1 MGLFSKKK
9 EKEAG
14 DALWMKCEKC
24 ESQIYIKKWKKNHNV
39 CPECDWHYRID
50 TPTRIKQILDADSF
64 QELFA
69 DLESIDILNFKAK
82 KSYKDKLTKAVKDA
96 GRKDSATF
104 GIARIGGIEC
114 VFGVIDPTFIMG
126 SMGSVCGEK
135 IARAAEVALER
146 KIPLIIVS
154 GSGGGARMEEGVN
167 SLMQMV
173 KVSAAIG
180 KLQDAGGLYIVVQT
194 NATMGG
200 SMASFATLG
209 DVILAEPMAL
219 LGFTGP
225 RVIKLTIKKELPP
238 GFQTSEFLVK
248 HGFIDEVVHRT
259 KLRDKLVQVMKM
271 LTVKTDREK
280 QLEKGEDGGIEYE
293 TSELIAH
300 RNFLEEQ
307 NAEEDDIL
315 KSPAQVAADIQNR
328 TASSDSN

>member
-1 MGLFSKKK
+1 MALFGKKK
-9 EKEAG
+9 AAG

-24 ESQIYIKKWKKNHNV
+24 ESQIYIKKWEKNQRV
-39 CPECDWHYRID
+39 CPECGWHYRID
-50 TPTRIKQILDADSF
+50 TPTRIRHILDANSF
-64 QELFA
+64 TELFSE
-69 DLESIDILNFKAK
+69 LESIDILSFRAK
-82 KSYKDKLTKAVKDA
+82 KSYKDKLVKAVKDS
-96 GRKDSATF
+96 GRNDSATF
-104 GIARIGGIEC
+104 GIAKISGLEC

-135 IARAAEVALER
+135 IARAAEVAREKKL
-146 KIPLIIVS
+146 PLIIIS

-209 DVILAEPMAL
+209 DIILAEPMSL

-225 RVIKLTIKKELPP
+225 RVIKLTIKKELPS

-259 KLRDKLVQVMKM
+259 KLRDKLVEIIKM
-271 LTVKTDREK
+271 LTVKTKREQK
-280 QLEKGEDGGIEYE
+280 LEKGDEEGFEYE

-300 RNFLEEQ
+300 RDFLESQ
-307 NAEEDDIL
+307 NEEEDDIL
-315 KSPAQVAADIQNR
+315 KSPEQIAADIQNR
-328 TASSDSN
+328 NNESS

>member
-1 MGLFSKKK
+1 MALFSKK
-9 EKEAG
+9 KEAG

-24 ESQIYIKKWKKNHNV
+24 ESQIYIKKWEKNQRV
-39 CPECDWHYRID
+39 CPECGWHYRID
-50 TPTRIKQILDADSF
+50 TPTRIRQILDAGSF
-64 QELFA
+64 KELLNNF
-69 DLESIDILNFKAK
+69 ESVDILNFRAK
-82 KSYKDKLTKAVKDA
+82 KSYKDKLLKAVKDS
-96 GRKDSATF
+96 GRNDSATF
-104 GIARIGGIEC
+104 GLAKIGGIEC
-114 VFGVIDPTFIMG
+114 IFGVIDPTFIMG

-135 IARAAEVALER
+135 IARAAEIALER
-146 KIPLIIVS
+146 KLPLIIIS

-209 DVILAEPMAL
+209 DIILAEPMSL

-259 KLRDKLVQVMKM
+259 KLRDKLIQLMRFI
-271 LTVKTDREK
+271 TVKTERELK
-280 QLEKGEDGGIEYE
+280 LEKGDEEPIEFE

-300 RNFLEEQ
+300 RDFLESQ
-307 NAEEDDIL
+307 NAEEDIL
-315 KSPAQVAADIQNR
+315 KSPEQVAADIQNR
-328 TASSDSN
+328 NNESS